1 MEAVNCSD
9 SSKLENN
16 LLTKS
21 VTSLAESPTIVSQ
34 QEKVLIKNE
43 DLGVE
48 YVQNVNDN
56 KASLPLEG
64 QKHSILKHS
73 IVIPGLKKYTLS
85 QLLTLVNVLLFFV
98 NSHFRY
104 LNIETSNITLQSLLL
119 LNIEKYYIKT
129 CLILF

>member
-1 MEAVNCSD
+1 MIIKIIQFNLESNKESLEAVNCSD

-21 VTSLAESPTIVSQ
+21 VTNLTESPTIVSQ

-73 IVIPGLKKYTLS
+73 IVIPG
-85 QLLTLVNVLLFFV
+85 
-98 NSHFRY
+98 
-104 LNIETSNITLQSLLL
+104 
-119 LNIEKYYIKT
+119 
-129 CLILF
+129 